1 MSGMLVVRLL
11 AKLWKTFSDSQ
22 LTSRDLKC
30 REKLAVLCVCEWS
43 YLSWA
48 EVKTVRATD
57 ALHTE
62 WIDLHRGD
70 YFAGVVEYLRSLL
83 DVEATLCSE
92 ADKKACTK
100 RFLEAVA
107 LEEAFFDNAYT

>member
-1 MSGMLVVRLL
+1 MKVV
-11 AKLWKTFSDSQ
+11 K
-22 LTSRDLKC
+22 
-30 REKLAVLCVCEWS
+30 
-43 YLSWA
+43 
-48 EVKTVRATD
+48 ATEE
-57 ALHTE
+57 LHTE

-70 YFAGVVEYLRSLL
+70 YFAGVVDYLRGLL

-92 ADKKACTK
+92 GDKKACRS